1 MSAVDTTRSENE
13 RTTAALLPKWKQTL
27 AVLLAAI
34 ILISLGTA
42 WPTYAAVPKLDTIR
56 VALFIN
62 LPSKY
67 TLNTAAVTFSSAA
80 AMEIGLKQPAGV
92 IPLVQTNAGQAV
104 RFTLDDYKPRL
115 METPDFG
122 TALAVMKRVKAL
134 GGAGILTSL
143 AKNNS
148 VVYQVV
154 EGTYATEAEA
164 SAASAKWTKDSALQG
179 LIGSVKPTIAGP
191 LHLEAGAYA
200 SEADARLAAQ
210 SFGAL
215 GVDAFPAMKQSG
227 DSGAVYTVMVGAEAN
242 VASLNAVKAIAAK
255 SADGAALR
263 QTDPAA
269 SYLWLRDDHTTT
281 ETVKSSAPLYAV
293 SMKDTKVSLSSSA
306 PSGIKLAERYNR
318 SYRGAFEISG
328 FNNKLAIVNELPFEQ
343 YLYSVVGGEMPGSWH
358 AEALKAQA
366 VAARTYALYQGF
378 GFQIAHVVDTVLS
391 QAYGGIGS
399 EKPTTITAVD
409 ATRGEVAMHNGK
421 LVEAVFSSS
430 AGGASSDAKE
440 IWGSEVPYLK
450 SVASPD
456 ELSEKGL
463 YAWYRVVTPDGAS
476 GYIRGDLL
484 EETGDKSAVGLPV
497 MKVKGD
503 GVKVRPIPLIQENV
517 QIVGQL
523 NAGTRVVV
531 LEKTVQSNEMSWVRG
546 PFTSDALLA
555 SIKGKVKTPVN
566 GAIRTLQISQTG
578 PSGRAI
584 EIVANGQKLDVK
596 YPDLFRSTLGGLPST
611 RFTIDETARMTIAG
625 ADSKRERPAD
635 QGAMVVIGADGKPK
649 QLTGDSLYVMNG
661 KGTVRAATLSPK
673 FRFVGTG
680 YGHGVGL
687 SQYGARG
694 LAEKGYDY
702 TYILQYYYKDAT
714 IVKE

>member
-1 MSAVDTTRSENE
+1 MNVVGTTKRESKRISA
-13 RTTAALLPKWKQTL
+13 APMLPKWKQTA

-34 ILISLGTA
+34 ILMSLGTV
-42 WPTYAAVPKLDTIR
+42 WPSHAAVPKLDTIR

-67 TLNTAAVTFSSAA
+67 TLNTAAVTYSSAE
-80 AMEIGLKQPAGV
+80 AMEIGLKHPGGIV
-92 IPLVQTNAGQAV
+92 PLTNAGQAV

-115 METPDFG
+115 IETPDFG
-122 TALAVMKRVKAL
+122 TAIAVMKRVKAL
-134 GGAGILTSL
+134 GGTAMITSL
-143 AKNNS
+143 AKNNGI
-148 VVYQVV
+148 VYQVV

-164 SAASAKWTKDSALQG
+164 AAARDKWIKDSTVKG
-179 LIGSVKPTIAGP
+179 HIGSAQMSIAGP
-191 LHLEAGAYA
+191 LHLEGGEYA

-210 SFGAL
+210 SFGAV
-215 GVDAFPAMKQSG
+215 GVDAFPSVKQSAG
-227 DSGAVYTVMVGAEAN
+227 GVAYTVLVGAEAN
-242 VASLNAVKAIAAK
+242 AAQLSAVKALAAK
-255 SADGAALR
+255 SAGGAALR
-263 QTDPAA
+263 QPDPAA

-281 ETVKSSAPLYAV
+281 ESAKSSIPLYAV
-293 SMKDTKVSLSSSA
+293 SMKDTKVSLTSNGS
-306 PSGIKLAERYNR
+306 SGIKLAERYGR

-328 FNNKLAIVNELPFEQ
+328 FNNKLAVVNELPFEQ

-358 AEALKAQA
+358 SEALKAQA

-391 QAYGGIGS
+391 QAYGGIGA
-399 EKPTTITAVD
+399 EKPTTVAAVD
-409 ATRGEVAMHNGK
+409 ATRGEVALYNGK
-421 LVEAVFSSS
+421 LIEALFSSS
-430 AGGASSDAKE
+430 AGGASSDSKE

-450 SVASPD
+450 SVSSPD
-456 ELSEKGL
+456 EVSEKGL
-463 YAWYRVVTPDGAS
+463 YQWYRVVLPDGAS

-484 EETGDKSAVGLPV
+484 EETNGKSAVGLPL

-503 GVKVRPIPLIQENV
+503 GVKVRPIPLIQDNV
-517 QIVGQL
+517 PLVGQL
-523 NAGTRVVV
+523 NAGTIVPV

-555 SIKGKVKTPVN
+555 SIKGKVSTPVN
-566 GAIRTLQISQTG
+566 GAIRTLEISQTG
-578 PSGRAI
+578 PSGRAT
-584 EIVANGQKLDVK
+584 EILANGQKLDVK

-611 RFTIDETARMTIAG
+611 KFTIDETARMTITGAAG
-625 ADSKRERPAD
+625 KRERPAD
-635 QGAMVVIGADGKPK
+635 QSALFVVGADGKAK
-649 QLTGDSLYVMNG
+649 QLSGDNLYVMNG
-661 KGTVRAATLSPK
+661 KGAVRSATLTPK

-702 TYILQYYYKDAT
+702 KYILQYYYKDVT